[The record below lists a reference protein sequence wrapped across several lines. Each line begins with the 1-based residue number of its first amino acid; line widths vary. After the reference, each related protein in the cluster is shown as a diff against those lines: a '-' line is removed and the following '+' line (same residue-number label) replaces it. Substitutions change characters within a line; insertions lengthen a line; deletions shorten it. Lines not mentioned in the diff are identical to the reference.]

1 MVFHFQRKCIEFALK
16 ARPVRRYIPKARWQ
30 YKIWW
35 FVTSQAFEYGIFA
48 LIMVNTIA
56 LAMKVTIYS
65 SFYWCKEV
73 TFDIFSILYSANLGK
88 CTNLLLKSAC

>member
-1 MVFHFQRKCIEFALK
+1 MITEKYAKINDLNTCHMVFHFQRKCIEFALK

-56 LAMKVTIYS
+56 LAMKVYIL
-65 SFYWCKEV
+65 
-73 TFDIFSILYSANLGK
+73 FSIDIR
-88 CTNLLLKSAC
+88 